1 MSRLFDLVGIGLSVY
16 DSSFL
21 VDRYPEVDTKVD
33 ALDAWHG
40 GGGPVATA
48 LVMLARWGVRVAYAG
63 RAGDDVRGEAL
74 REEFAAAGVDVSY
87 FELDASMTTPHAAIW
102 VEQGTGARTAV
113 LGREHYSQPSKLPVA
128 LIDGAQILHFDGR
141 DPELCAEAARRA
153 RKAGTEVS
161 LDVGSPRLNV
171 MTLLELTDHLVVAE
185 RFAHAAT
192 ERTDPSAQLDG
203 LWRAHLSA
211 LVITRGERG
220 AVGRDRTDAVVR
232 FGAYEVPTVDTT
244 GAGDLYHAGY
254 LYGALNGWGLA
265 RRMQFAAATA
275 ALATTALG
283 ARGKLPAVSE
293 VEALIRDGLQIGER

>member
-1 MSRLFDLVGIGLSVY
+1 MSRPFDVIGIGLSVY

-21 VDRYPEVDTKVD
+21 VDGYPQVDTKID
-33 ALDAWHG
+33 AQSVWHG

-48 LVMLARWGVRVAYAG
+48 LVMLARWGVRVAYSG
-63 RAGDDVRGEAL
+63 RAGTDFRGEAL
-74 REEFAAAGVDVSY
+74 RAEFAAAGVDVSY
-87 FELDASMTTPHAAIW
+87 FELDSSFTTPHAAIW
-102 VEQGTGARTAV
+102 VDQGTGLRTAV
-113 LGREHYSQPSKLPVA
+113 LGRDHYSQPSKLPVA
-128 LIDGAQILHFDGR
+128 LIDGAQMLHFDGR

-161 LDVGSPRLNV
+161 LDVGSPRMNA

-185 RFAHAAT
+185 RFARAAT
-192 ERTDPSAQLDG
+192 RHDSAPAQLAG
-203 LWRAHLSA
+203 LWRSNLTA
-211 LVITRGERG
+211 LVITRGESG
-220 AVGRDRTDAVVR
+220 ASGRDRAHEHVT
-232 FGAYEVPTVDTT
+232 FGAYSVPTVDTT

-254 LYGALNGWGLA
+254 LYGTLNGWGLS

-293 VEALIRDGLQIGER
+293 VEELIRSGLDSGEE